1 MKARETFE
9 KIRNRRRDRFPLTT
23 RMILTVQLELLLC
36 VGLTY
41 LLDTLAYTLNPNWK
55 FPLFWEL
62 IIVSLLVGT
71 VATGFVSKM
80 FLMPMKKL
88 RQAMDKVANGD
99 FSVQLDP
106 KESSSGE
113 VQELYAGFNLM
124 TTELRAT
131 EVLQTDFVSNVSH
144 EFKTPINAIE
154 GYTTLLQG
162 TENIDATENAY
173 IEKILFNTRRLS
185 SLVSNIL
192 LLSRLEN
199 QSIQTNRES
208 YDLDEQ
214 IRETILAL
222 ESDWDRKN
230 IDFDVE
236 LDTITYNG
244 NKGIMHH
251 VWSNLLSNAI
261 KFSPDGGAIK
271 MRLQREKNEVVFTIE
286 DMGPGLS
293 EEAQKHLFD
302 KFYQADTSHREE
314 GNGLGLA
321 LVKNILSLCDG
332 SVSAENLETGGCRF
346 TVVLKQK

>member
-62 IIVSLLVGT
+62 IIVSLLVGA

-80 FLMPMKKL
+80 FFKPMKKL

-106 KESSSGE
+106 KDSSSGE

-154 GYTTLLQG
+154 GYTTLLQS
-162 TENIDATENAY
+162 TENIEAIENDY

-192 LLSRLEN
+192 LLSKLEN
-199 QSIQTNRES
+199 RSIQTNRES
-208 YDLDEQ
+208 YCLDEQ

-236 LDTITYNG
+236 LDTVTYNG

-261 KFSPDGGAIK
+261 KFSPDGGTIK
-271 MRLQREKNEVVFTIE
+271 MRLQKEKEEIVFTIE
-286 DMGPGLS
+286 DRGPGLS

-332 SVSAENLETGGCRF
+332 IVSAENLETGGCRF

>member
-62 IIVSLLVGT
+62 IIVSLLVGA
-71 VATGFVSKM
+71 VATAFISKM

-208 YDLDEQ
+208 YGLDEQ

-236 LDTITYNG
+236 LDTVTYNG

-271 MRLQREKNEVVFTIE
+271 MRLQKEKNEIVFTIE
-286 DMGPGLS
+286 DRGPGLS

>member
-88 RQAMDKVANGD
+88 RQAMNKVANGD

-271 MRLQREKNEVVFTIE
+271 MRLQREKNEIVFTIE